1 MRIKIKKPIIIIWLI
16 VLLIQIL
23 TNCFNRFSGDWYFKA
38 PLYYNLFWSIHFCSI
53 VALFI
58 VPFLTKRTYKFLVI
72 LLIIIWFPI
81 IYLQFNPIDT
91 STFPRDLKLIDNHD
105 DYTQVIRERQNM
117 KTLRFETD
125 TVWVED
131 KFIFRR
137 IIINGIQQ

>member
-1 MRIKIKKPIIIIWLI
+1 
-16 VLLIQIL
+16 
-23 TNCFNRFSGDWYFKA
+23 
-38 PLYYNLFWSIHFCSI
+38 
-53 VALFI
+53 
-58 VPFLTKRTYKFLVI
+58 VI

>member
-137 IIINGIQQ
+137 IIKNGIQQ